1 MTEQRLCTIRNPGC
15 SITGFKEEDSKCI
28 DLHKFMREK
37 NITPDFGFD
46 PDEPVIETEK
56 RDPFKIYNLY
66 TFDKLKEQFKNI
78 DWDYLFNS
86 FNFPKNDK
94 IIITEPKY
102 FEFLNNYLENTDN
115 HRIIK
120 NYFKYRLAK
129 YSSK

>member
-56 RDPFKIYNLY
+56 RDPWKYMSGIILP
-66 TFDKLKEQFKNI
+66 KLRQKALWVCI
-78 DWDYLFNS
+78 DAMN
-86 FNFPKNDK
+86 
-94 IIITEPKY
+94 
-102 FEFLNNYLENTDN
+102 
-115 HRIIK
+115 
-120 NYFKYRLAK
+120 
-129 YSSK
+129 